1 MLVSLEWL
9 KDYVS
14 TQDLAP
20 EDLAE
25 KITRS
30 GIEVDAVIDRASGMD
45 KVVVG
50 YVVSKEKHPEA
61 DKLNICQVD
70 VGEAEPQQII
80 CGAPNVDAGQKVIV
94 ARPGAHLPGGIKIK
108 KAKLRGHESNG
119 MICSLQE
126 LGIEGKLVPKAY
138 AEGIYVLPADAEVGS
153 DALEVLGLRDTV
165 LELGLTPNRSDALS
179 MLGVAYEV
187 GAILSEEVKYPE
199 IEYHT
204 SSEKAGDLLKL
215 RVEDLQANPM
225 YVAKVVKNVKI
236 AESPMWLQHR
246 LMAAG
251 VRPHNNVVDVTNYIL
266 MEYGQPL
273 HAFDYDSLATG
284 EIVVRKATE
293 GEKITTLD
301 DQERTLKATDLVIT
315 NGKEPV
321 AIAGVMGGANSEVT
335 ETTTTVVI
343 ESAYFDGLTVRQT
356 SRNLGL
362 RSDASAR
369 FEKGVDPNRVIPA
382 AERAAALLAE
392 LAGGEVLEG
401 TCIVDELDKTPARV
415 VVSPD
420 FINERLGM
428 KISLE
433 DMLSIL
439 ERLKFGVEA
448 ANGLLIID
456 APTRRQDIKIEEDIV
471 EEIARLYGYDEIPM
485 TLPEGANQVGQ
496 LTAYQANRRVVR
508 DYLEGAGLYQAVTYS
523 LTSEALSQRFAL
535 KAEPV
540 TRLLMPMSEDRS
552 TLRQSLIPHL
562 IEAAAYNVA
571 RKADSVALYEVGS
584 VFLGQTEEGLPFE
597 EEHVAAVLTGKWLDH
612 AWQGEKKEV
621 DFFVLK
627 GIIEGVIGKLGLTD
641 RIAFV
646 KTEVAGLHPGRTASI
661 LLDGEQVGIIGGL
674 HPAEQKSWGVKDTYV
689 MEMNLVALLHA
700 NASAAPLGYKAVPR
714 FPAMSRDIA
723 LVMDRATAA
732 GEVIT
737 AIRSAGVKL
746 LKDIRVFDVYEGEKM
761 EAGKKSVAFSLTYFD
776 PERTLTDDEVVAAH
790 NKVLKAIATIE
801 GTEVR

>member
-153 DALEVLGLRDTV
+153 DALAVLGLRDTV

-199 IEYHT
+199 IAYNT

-215 RVEDLQANPM
+215 QVEDLQANPM

-335 ETTTTVVI
+335 ESTTTVVI

-369 FEKGVDPNRVIPA
+369 FEKGVDPNRVLPA

-485 TLPEGANQVGQ
+485 TLPEGANQVGT

-508 DYLEGAGLYQAVTYS
+508 NFMEGAGLYQAVTYS
-523 LTSEALSQRFAL
+523 LTSAALSQRFAL

-627 GIIEGVIGKLGLTD
+627 GIIEGVIGKLGLAD
-641 RIAFV
+641 RITFV
-646 KTEVAGLHPGRTASI
+646 KSEVAGLHPGRTANI

-674 HPAEQKSWGVKDTYV
+674 HPAEQKTWGVKDTYV

-700 NASAAPLGYKAVPR
+700 NASEAPLGYKPVPR

-737 AIRSAGVKL
+737 AIRSACVKL

-776 PERTLTDDEVVAAH
+776 PERTLTDDEVVVAH

>member
-1 MLVSLEWL
+1 
-9 KDYVS
+9 
-14 TQDLAP
+14 
-20 EDLAE
+20 
-25 KITRS
+25 
-30 GIEVDAVIDRASGMD
+30 
-45 KVVVG
+45 
-50 YVVSKEKHPEA
+50 
-61 DKLNICQVD
+61 
-70 VGEAEPQQII
+70 
-80 CGAPNVDAGQKVIV
+80 
-94 ARPGAHLPGGIKIK
+94 
-108 KAKLRGHESNG
+108 

-138 AEGIYVLPADAEVGS
+138 SEGIYVLPADAEIGS
-153 DALEVLGLRDTV
+153 DALAILGLRDTV

-187 GAILSEEVKYPE
+187 GAILSEEVEYPE
-199 IEYHT
+199 ISYNT
-204 SSEKAGDLLKL
+204 STEKAEDKLKL

-236 AESPMWLQHR
+236 AESPMWLQNR

-251 VRPHNNVVDVTNYIL
+251 VRPHNNVVDITNYIL

-293 GEKITTLD
+293 GEQITTLD

-321 AIAGVMGGANSEVT
+321 AIAGVMGGANSEVI
-335 ETTTTVVI
+335 ESTTTVVI

-356 SRNLGL
+356 SRRLGL

-369 FEKGVDPNRVIPA
+369 FEKGVDPNRVLPA

-401 TCIVDELDKTPARV
+401 TCLVDELDKTPARV

-439 ERLKFGVEA
+439 ERLKFSVEA

-471 EEIARLYGYDEIPM
+471 EEIARLFGYDEIPM
-485 TLPEGANQVGQ
+485 TLPEGATQVGG
-496 LTAYQANRRVVR
+496 LTPYQAHRRVVR
-508 DYLEGAGLYQAVTYS
+508 NFMEGAGLYQAVTYS

-540 TRLLMPMSEDRS
+540 TRLLMPMSEERS

-571 RKADSVALYEVGS
+571 RQAESVALYEVGS
-584 VFLGQTEEGLPFE
+584 VFLGQLEEGQPYE
-597 EEHVAAVLTGKWLDH
+597 EEHVAAVLTGKWL
-612 AWQGEKKEV
+612 GSC
-621 DFFVLK
+621 L
-627 GIIEGVIGKLGLTD
+627 
-641 RIAFV
+641 
-646 KTEVAGLHPGRTASI
+646 AG
-661 LLDGEQVGIIGGL
+661 
-674 HPAEQKSWGVKDTYV
+674 
-689 MEMNLVALLHA
+689 
-700 NASAAPLGYKAVPR
+700 
-714 FPAMSRDIA
+714 
-723 LVMDRATAA
+723 
-732 GEVIT
+732 
-737 AIRSAGVKL
+737 
-746 LKDIRVFDVYEGEKM
+746 
-761 EAGKKSVAFSLTYFD
+761 
-776 PERTLTDDEVVAAH
+776 
-790 NKVLKAIATIE
+790 
-801 GTEVR
+801 

>member
-14 TQDLAP
+14 TQGLAP
-20 EDLAE
+20 EELAE

-70 VGEAEPQQII
+70 VGEDEPQQII

-138 AEGIYVLPADAEVGS
+138 AEGIYVLPADAQVGA
-153 DALEVLGLRDTV
+153 DALALLGLRDTV

-187 GAILSEEVKYPE
+187 GAILSEEIKYPE
-199 IEYHT
+199 IAYSA
-204 SSEKAGDLLKL
+204 SSEKAEDLLKL

-251 VRPHNNVVDVTNYIL
+251 VRPHNNVVDVTNYVL

-335 ETTTTVVI
+335 ASTTTVVI

-369 FEKGVDPNRVIPA
+369 FEKGVDPNRVVPA

-401 TCIVDELDKTPARV
+401 TCIVDELDKAPARV

-496 LTAYQANRRVVR
+496 LTSYQANRRVVR
-508 DYLEGAGLYQAVTYS
+508 SFMEGAGLYQAVTYS
-523 LTSEALSQRFAL
+523 LTSDALSQRFAL
-535 KAEPV
+535 KPEPV

-584 VFLGQTEEGLPFE
+584 VFLGQTDEGLPYE

-627 GIIEGVIGKLGLTD
+627 GIIEGVIGKLGLTE

-689 MEMNLVALLHA
+689 MEMNLVALLQA
-700 NASAAPLGYKAVPR
+700 NASEAPLGYKPVPR

-732 GEVIT
+732 GEVIS

-746 LKDIRVFDVYEGEKM
+746 LKDIKVFDVYEGEKM

>member
-9 KDYVS
+9 KDYVN

-20 EDLAE
+20 EQLAE

-30 GIEVDAVIDRASGMD
+30 GIEVDAVIDRAKGMD

-126 LGIEGKLVPKAY
+126 LGIEGKLVAKAY
-138 AEGIYVLPADAEVGS
+138 SEGIYVLPADAEVGS
-153 DALEVLGLRDTV
+153 DALAILGLRDTV

-187 GAILSEEVKYPE
+187 GAIFSEEVKYPE
-199 IEYHT
+199 ISYST
-204 SSEKAGDLLKL
+204 SSEKAEDMLKL

-236 AESPMWLQHR
+236 TESPMWLQNR

-321 AIAGVMGGANSEVT
+321 AIAGVMGGSNSEVT
-335 ETTTTVVI
+335 ESTTTVVI

-356 SRNLGL
+356 SRHLGL

-369 FEKGVDPNRVIPA
+369 FEKGVDPNRVLPA

-401 TCIVDELDKTPARV
+401 TCIVDELDKSPARV

-448 ANGLLIID
+448 ANGLLIVD

-485 TLPEGANQVGQ
+485 TLPEGANQVGR
-496 LTAYQANRRVVR
+496 LTPYQANRRVVR
-508 DYLEGAGLYQAVTYS
+508 NFMEGAGLYQAVTYS

-540 TRLLMPMSEDRS
+540 TRLLMPMSEERS
-552 TLRQSLIPHL
+552 TLRQSLLPHL
-562 IEAAAYNVA
+562 IEAGAYNVA
-571 RKADSVALYEVGS
+571 RKADTVALYEVGS
-584 VFLGQTEEGLPFE
+584 VFLGQSEEGQPYE

-612 AWQGEKKEV
+612 AWQGEKKAV

-627 GIIEGVIGKLGLTD
+627 GIVEGVIGKLGLED
-641 RIAFV
+641 RISFV
-646 KTEVAGLHPGRTASI
+646 KAEVDGLHPGRTASI

-674 HPAEQKSWGVKDTYV
+674 HPAEQKTWGVKDTYV
-689 MEMNLVALLHA
+689 MEMNLIALL
-700 NASAAPLGYKAVPR
+700 NATAKEAPLAYTPVPR

-723 LVMDRATAA
+723 LIMDRATTA

-746 LKDIRVFDVYEGEKM
+746 LKDVRVFDLYEGEKM
-761 EAGKKSVAFSLTYFD
+761 EADKKSVAFSLTYFD
-776 PERTLTDDEVVAAH
+776 PERTLTDEEVVAAH

>member
-153 DALEVLGLRDTV
+153 DALAVLGLRDTV

-700 NASAAPLGYKAVPR
+700 NASEAPLGYKAVPR